1 MYNFIFY
8 RCGMRHEEFSY
19 SSELQTNQGTWT
31 RNPLCSSAIRSKN
44 LFCTHGTAIL
54 QLNSRFRFSEPSLKN
69 SITVLQNQLFGL
81 DHQKGELE
89 KYVFA
94 SDFDRHSQAIE
105 ELNVLNV
112 KYEQIC
118 DQLKSTL
125 VHAVFFEE
133 IELQERPQ

>member
-69 SITVLQNQLFGL
+69 SITVLQNQLFAL

>member
-54 QLNSRFRFSEPSLKN
+54 QLNSRFRFSEPGLKN
-69 SITVLQNQLFGL
+69 SITVLQNQLFAL

>member
-1 MYNFIFY
+1 MFGFIFY

-19 SSELQTNQGTWT
+19 SSALQTNQGTWT
-31 RNPLCSSAIRSKN
+31 RNSLCSSALRSKN

-54 QLNSRFRFSEPSLKN
+54 QLNSWFRFTEPSLKS
-69 SITVLQNQLFGL
+69 SIAVLQNQLFAL

-94 SDFDRHSQAIE
+94 SDFERHFQAIQ
-105 ELNVLNV
+105 ELNALDI

-133 IELQERPQ
+133 MELPERSQ